1 MWTPNWTTRL
11 RALRTAEIEVGRPR
25 TRRAIVHVDRVARRC
40 WLVGVQIGP
49 VTHQRG
55 VDVINRAL
63 VSRMRPARVGELA
76 AAHLAGLVR
85 TVRHGLAAVLHEL
98 CMSGQLT
105 FLEHRPRIVSTR
117 DVIPGT
123 LHEQPPVAPVKLPL
137 HPNDVLRATVPAL
150 RA

>member
-1 MWTPNWTTRL
+1 MWTHNWTTWL

-25 TRRAIVHVDRVARRC
+25 TRRAIVHVDRVARRS

-63 VSRMRPARVGELA
+63 VSRMRPARVGD

-105 FLEHRPRIVSTR
+105 FLEHRPRIVSNR
-117 DVIPGT
+117 DVIPRT

-137 HPNDVLRATVPAL
+137 HPNDVLRTTVPAL